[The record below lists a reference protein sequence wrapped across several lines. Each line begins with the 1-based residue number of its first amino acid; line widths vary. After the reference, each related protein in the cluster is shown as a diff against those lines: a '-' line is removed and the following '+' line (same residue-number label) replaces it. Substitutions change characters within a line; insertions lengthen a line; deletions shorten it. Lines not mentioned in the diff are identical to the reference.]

1 MTAPDPVAFSIA
13 GLDIRWYGIL
23 ISAGVVLAII
33 ISYVRAPKH
42 QIDPENVLDAAIW
55 LLPFGIVGARAYYVL
70 FSWEMYKNDLPE
82 IFNIRAGG
90 LAIHGGLIFGI
101 LGVFIMTRIKK
112 VDFLAL
118 LDLFAPAV
126 ALAQSI
132 GRWGNFFNSEAYG
145 TPTNLPWAIVVSGQ
159 KVHPTFLYESI
170 WCLLL
175 FIFLLIVDRR
185 GSFKGEIFSLYGMLY
200 SFERFFVEAL
210 RTDSLYIGP
219 FRQAQV
225 ISVCIFIFSL
235 ILFIVCRSR
244 ARKRDLDG
252 AQVVAA
258 EATGDL
264 EEDLEDLEKEVKDLS
279 VSADEDTLAT
289 AAVSDIQAALD
300 TQGSSSEKPD
310 WAPQEIE
317 KKASADEMPGEYA
330 DTTLENEYFSQAA
343 ETASEIDE
351 AFGETA
357 PEFETEIMEEIE
369 EEDAE
374 KGDSRDPAEA
384 SDEKKSDDDYNVDTD
399 FYASDSIQMPSI
411 GGRGRSSRLHR
422 FSEEQEDDEDEE

>member
-1 MTAPDPVAFSIA
+1 MP
-13 GLDIRWYGIL
+13 
-23 ISAGVVLAII
+23 
-33 ISYVRAPKH
+33 
-42 QIDPENVLDAAIW
+42 
-55 LLPFGIVGARAYYVL
+55 LP
-70 FSWEMYKNDLPE
+70 
-82 IFNIRAGG
+82 
-90 LAIHGGLIFGI
+90 
-101 LGVFIMTRIKK
+101 
-112 VDFLAL
+112 
-118 LDLFAPAV
+118 DLFAPAV

-258 EATGDL
+258 EAAGDI

-279 VSADEDTLAT
+279 VSAAEDTLAT

-300 TQGSSSEKPD
+300 TQGSSSGKPD
-310 WAPQEIE
+310 GAPKEIE
-317 KKASADEMPGEYA
+317 KKAAPDEMPGEYA

-357 PEFETEIMEEIE
+357 PEFETEVMEEIE

-374 KGDSRDPAEA
+374 KGDGRDPAEA

-399 FYASDSIQMPSI
+399 FYANDSIQMPSI

>member
-23 ISAGVVLAII
+23 ISVGVILAIV

-55 LLPFGIVGARAYYVL
+55 LLPFGIIGARAYYVL
-70 FSWEMYKNDLPE
+70 FSWDLYKNDLPE

-101 LGVFIMTRIKK
+101 MGIFIMTRIKK

-118 LDLFAPAV
+118 LDLFAPSV

-145 TPTNLPWAIVVSGQ
+145 TPTDLPWAIVVSGQ

-185 GSFKGEIFSLYGMLY
+185 GAFKGEIFSLYGMLY

-244 ARKRDLDG
+244 ARKRGLAD
-252 AQVVAA
+252 AQVMAA
-258 EATGDL
+258 EAAGDL
-264 EEDLEDLEKEVKDLS
+264 EEDLEDLEKEVDDIS
-279 VSADEDTLAT
+279 VSAAEDTLAS
-289 AAVSDIQAALD
+289 AAASDIQAALD
-300 TQGSSSEKPD
+300 QQGTSSGAKD
-310 WAPQEIE
+310 EIPRGPE
-317 KKASADEMPGEYA
+317 EKASPDEVPGEYA

-343 ETASEIDE
+343 ETASEIDK

-374 KGDSRDPAEA
+374 NGDRVSSADAGSEKKGD
-384 SDEKKSDDDYNVDTD
+384 DDFNVDTD

-422 FSEEQEDDEDEE
+422 FSEEQEDDEYEE

>member
-185 GSFKGEIFSLYGMLY
+185 GAFKGEIFSLYGMLY

-258 EATGDL
+258 EAAGDL

-279 VSADEDTLAT
+279 VSAAEDTLAT

-310 WAPQEIE
+310 GASQEIE

>member
-185 GSFKGEIFSLYGMLY
+185 GAFKGEIFSLYGMLY

-244 ARKRDLDG
+244 ARKGDLDG

-258 EATGDL
+258 EAAGDL

-310 WAPQEIE
+310 GAPQEIE

>member
-185 GSFKGEIFSLYGMLY
+185 GAFKGEIFSLYGMLY

-258 EATGDL
+258 EAAGDL

-279 VSADEDTLAT
+279 VSAAEDTLAT

-300 TQGSSSEKPD
+300 TQGASSGKPD
-310 WAPQEIE
+310 GAPQEIE